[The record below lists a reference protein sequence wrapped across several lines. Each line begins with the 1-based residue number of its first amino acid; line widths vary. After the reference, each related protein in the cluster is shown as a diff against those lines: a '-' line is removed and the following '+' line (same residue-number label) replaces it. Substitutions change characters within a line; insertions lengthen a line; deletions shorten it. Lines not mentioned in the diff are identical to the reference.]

1 MKIVFEIPGPVLGWQ
16 RVEKDRRSGR
26 VFNSAEQAA
35 YQRMVGMTG
44 KVALMKQVK
53 LEGRRQ
59 GVLLSG
65 PLGLSVNVWY
75 ERPKTSKDDQFYKTS
90 KPDLSNIIKNIEDS
104 LNKVV
109 WQDDAKVA
117 LYGPSGKYYTI
128 NGTTHAVVE
137 VWELRDGGGR
147 AD

>member
-1 MKIVFEIPGPVLGWQ
+1 MKIVFEVPGPILGWQ
-16 RVEKDRRSGR
+16 RVERDRRSGR

-35 YQRMVGMTG
+35 YQTMVGTMG
-44 KVALMKQVK
+44 KIAAMKAGFR
-53 LEGRRQ
+53 GR
-59 GVLLSG
+59 LLTG

-75 ERPKTSKDDQFYKTS
+75 ERPKRSKDDQFYKTS

-117 LYGPSGKYYTI
+117 LYGQSGKYYTI

-137 VWELRDGGGR
+137 VWELRDGGG
-147 AD
+147 